1 MFVVLCTLLLLLC
14 VLLLRCH
21 FHVQSVVEELV
32 LGAVTTGGLGR
43 ASTPG

>member
-1 MFVVLCTLLLLLC
+1 MVLRALLLLLRAL
-14 VLLLRCH
+14 LLLRCH